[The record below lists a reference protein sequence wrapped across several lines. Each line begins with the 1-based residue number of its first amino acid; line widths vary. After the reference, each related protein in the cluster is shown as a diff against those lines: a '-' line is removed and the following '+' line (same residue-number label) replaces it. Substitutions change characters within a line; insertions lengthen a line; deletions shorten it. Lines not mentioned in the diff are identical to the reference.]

1 MIADVGQ
8 AIAAYAQTAKSAAK
22 GEGGGEDTNFAS
34 LLAGAVK
41 SAAGTMANGEAMS
54 LKAIANQADLNEV
67 VQAVTQAEVAL
78 QTVVAV
84 RDRVIQAYN
93 DIIKMPI

>member
-1 MIADVGQ
+1 MITDVGQ
-8 AIAAYAQTAKSAAK
+8 AIAAYAQTAKATGK
-22 GEGGGEDTNFAS
+22 GGGADDTSFAGLVS
-34 LLAGAVK
+34 GAIK
-41 SAAGTMANGEAMS
+41 SAAGTVAEGEAMS
-54 LKAIANQADLNEV
+54 LKAIAGHADLNQV
-67 VQAVTQAEVAL
+67 VLAVTQAEIAL

>member
-1 MIADVGQ
+1 MVTNVGQ
-8 AIAAYAQTAKSAAK
+8 AIAAYAQAAKATAKPAGASDGEDFGALVSKSLRSVHDTIAK
-22 GEGGGEDTNFAS
+22 GEAVS
-34 LLAGAVK
+34 LR
-41 SAAGTMANGEAMS
+41 
-54 LKAIANQADLNEV
+54 AIANQADLNEV
-67 VQAVTQAEVAL
+67 VMAVTEAEMAL